1 MQFVAQLYRQK
12 SLAAAILFAGNGVC
26 SAAEIAAYPARP
38 IRMVVAQEAGSAADN
53 SVRTLAPGLGEALRQ
68 QIVID
73 NRPGAGGMIAMQIG
87 IAAAPDGYTIIN
99 NGSSQMILP
108 FLFKKLSYD
117 LFRDFVPIGRLIIVQ
132 NALVI
137 NPALPANSVRSM
149 IDFLKSKPG
158 QLNMASAGIGSQSQL
173 AGVLFN
179 LMTGIQAVHVP
190 YKGGAAAVVAL
201 LSNEAQYLVTPLSAT
216 IGHIKAGRLKVLGVG
231 GETRT
236 RQLPDVPTMDEAGVR
251 GYRSIGWNGLFA
263 PQGTPAAVI
272 ARLIQSLNTVF
283 TNPAL
288 PDQLLHAGVEPGL
301 MTGPAFMAFMRE
313 DMARTGAAA
322 KAANLQAD

>member
-1 MQFVAQLYRQK
+1 MQFVAQLCRQK